1 MHDPVLIEIIK
12 NAMATIAEEIGIV
25 AVRSAYST
33 AVKESADASAA
44 VCDCAGQVIA
54 QSLGAPLMHLS
65 SLRWS
70 PRELMKDFPP
80 ETMKDGDVFLFN
92 DQFRGG
98 IHSNDIMVFKP
109 VFSGGRPRFLTSA
122 LIHVADLG
130 GLSAGGLPATATEYF
145 HEGLMLPPV
154 KLYDGGRLNEDL
166 VRIISANSRTPEK
179 VMGDIRS
186 MVGGTNVGARR
197 LAELIDKYGLEQL
210 QALVRDLLDYTERLT
225 RSEIAKIPPGT
236 YQGSYV
242 IEDDGI
248 VPDKTYTVR
257 VAVTVK
263 GSDCHFDFTGT
274 DAQARGAIN
283 AAFSQAISGMV
294 FALRCF
300 LDPAI
305 PMNEGC
311 FRPLTFTLPL
321 GTMVNPRPPAACNAR
336 MATVQAVIDAVFR
349 ALSQAFADKA
359 VAASGNVHVYTMNGV
374 DRTSGK
380 IWSFMDAVIG
390 SLGARSI
397 KDGLDGQPI
406 ALFGG
411 NENRPSVEAYEIEYP
426 VRFNRFQF
434 WTDSGGPGK
443 WRGGLGLHREI
454 TVLEDAEVTVR
465 AADRCVIPPPGIMG
479 GKPAKGGG
487 WVINLA
493 KPQRLDLP
501 SKKTNQPLRAGD
513 TLSMFVSGGG
523 GFGDPREREAEL
535 VARDVANGMVS
546 LEAAARDYGV
556 IVDPV
561 SFKVD
566 AEATA
571 RLRETPSARRS
582 A

>member
-1 MHDPVLIEIIK
+1 MHDPVLLEVIK
-12 NAMATIAEEIGIV
+12 NAMGTIAEEIGIV

-44 VCDCAGQVIA
+44 VCDCEGQVIA

-70 PRELMKDFPP
+70 PRELMRDFPP

-109 VFSGGRPRFLTSA
+109 VFSGGRPRYLTSA

-154 KLYDGGRLNEDL
+154 KLYDGGQLNQDL

-197 LAELIDKYGLEQL
+197 LVELIDKYGLEQL
-210 QALVRDLLDYTERLT
+210 QGLVRELLDYTERLT
-225 RSEIAKIPPGT
+225 RAEIAKIPPGT
-236 YQGSYV
+236 YRGSYV
-242 IEDDGI
+242 MEDDGV

-274 DAQARGAIN
+274 DRQARGAIN
-283 AAFSQAISGMV
+283 AAFSQALSGVV

-300 LDPAI
+300 LDPSI

-311 FRPLTFTLPL
+311 FRPLTFTLPE

-336 MATVQAVIDAVFR
+336 MATVQAVIDAIFQ
-349 ALSQAFADKA
+349 ALSQAVPDRAL
-359 VAASGNVHVYTMNGV
+359 AASGNVHVYTMNGV
-374 DRTSGK
+374 DRSGK
-380 IWSFMDAVIG
+380 IWSYMDPVIG
-390 SLGARSI
+390 SLGARSV
-397 KDGLDGQPI
+397 KDGLDGLPI
-406 ALFGG
+406 SLFGG
-411 NENRPSVEAYEIEYP
+411 NESRPSVEAYEIEYP
-426 VRFNRFQF
+426 VRFNRFGL

-443 WRGGLGLHREI
+443 WRGGMGLHREV

-465 AADRCVIPPPGIMG
+465 AADRCVMPPPGIMG

-487 WVINLA
+487 WVINLDG
-493 KPQRLDLP
+493 RERIDLP
-501 SKKTNQPLRAGD
+501 SKKTNQPLHAGD

-523 GFGDPREREAEL
+523 GFGDPIQRDAEL
-535 VARDVANGMVS
+535 VARDVEQGMVS
-546 LEAAARDYGV
+546 IEAAARDYGV
-556 IVDPV
+556 VVEPV
-561 SFKVD
+561 TFKVD
-566 AEATA
+566 SGATA
-571 RLRETPSARRS
+571 RLRGKQRA
-582 A
+582 

>member
-1 MHDPVLIEIIK
+1 VHDPVLLEVIK
-12 NAMATIAEEIGIV
+12 NALGTIAEEIGIV

-109 VFSGGRPRFLTSA
+109 VFSAGKPCFLTSA

-154 KLYDGGRLNEDL
+154 KLYDGGRLNDDL

-197 LAELIDKYGLEQL
+197 LLELIDKYGLERL
-210 QALVRDLLDYTERLT
+210 QTLVGELLDYTERLT
-225 RSEIAKIPPGT
+225 RAEIAKIPPGT
-236 YQGSYV
+236 YHGSYV
-242 IEDDGI
+242 IEDDGV

-274 DAQARGAIN
+274 DRQARGAIN
-283 AAFSQAISGMV
+283 AAFSQALSGV
-294 FALRCF
+294 VYALRCF
-300 LDPAI
+300 LEPSI

-311 FRPLTFTLPL
+311 FRPLTFTLPP
-321 GTMVNPRPPAACNAR
+321 GTMVNPTPPAACNAR
-336 MATVQAVIDAVFR
+336 MATVQAVIDAIFQ
-349 ALSQAFADKA
+349 ALSQALPDRAL
-359 VAASGNVHVYTMNGV
+359 AASGNVHVYTMNGV
-374 DRTSGK
+374 DRSSGRM
-380 IWSFMDAVIG
+380 WSYMDPVIG
-390 SLGARSI
+390 SMGARSV
-397 KDGLDGQPI
+397 KDGLDGMPI
-406 ALFGG
+406 SLFGG
-411 NENRPSVEAYEIEYP
+411 ADRPSVEAYEIEYP
-426 VRFNRFQF
+426 VRFRRFGL
-434 WTDSGGPGK
+434 WTDSGGPGR
-443 WRGGLGLHREI
+443 WRGGLGLHREV

-465 AADRCVIPPPGIMG
+465 AADRCRIPPPGIMG
-479 GKPAKGGG
+479 GKPGKGGG
-487 WVINLA
+487 WVINLGTVA
-493 KPQRLDLP
+493 QVNLP
-501 SKKTNQPLRAGD
+501 SKKTNQPLHAGD

-523 GFGDPREREAEL
+523 GFGDPNKRDPER
-535 VARDVANGMVS
+535 VAADVAAGAVS
-546 LEAAARDYGV
+546 VEAAAREYGV
-556 IVDPV
+556 IVDPIT
-561 SFKVD
+561 FEVD
-566 AEATA
+566 ASATA
-571 RLRETPSARRS
+571 KLRADLTASR
-582 A
+582 

>member
-1 MHDPVLIEIIK
+1 MHDPVLLEIIK
-12 NAMATIAEEIGIV
+12 NALATIAEEIGIV

-44 VCDCAGQVIA
+44 VCASDGQVIA

-70 PRELMKDFPP
+70 PRELIKDFPL

-109 VFSGGRPRFLTSA
+109 VFSGGKPRFLTSA

-154 KLYDGGRLNEDL
+154 KLYDGGALNQDL
-166 VRIISANSRTPEK
+166 ARIISANSRTPEK

-186 MVGGTNVGARR
+186 MVGGTNVGAKR
-197 LAELIDKYGLEQL
+197 LLELIDKYGLAEL
-210 QALVRDLLDYTERLT
+210 EELVGELIDYTERLT

-236 YQGSYV
+236 YHGSYE
-242 IEDDGI
+242 IEEDGI

-274 DAQARGAIN
+274 DPQARGAIN
-283 AAFSQAISGMV
+283 AAFSQSISGVM

-300 LDPAI
+300 LEPSI

-336 MATVQAVIDAVFR
+336 MATVQAAIDAVFQ
-349 ALSQAFADKA
+349 ALSQAVASKA
-359 VAASGNVHVYTMNGV
+359 IAASGNVHVYTMNGS
-374 DRTSGK
+374 DRATGK
-380 IWSFMDAVIG
+380 IWSYMDAAMG
-390 SLGARSI
+390 SVGGRSI

-406 ALFGG
+406 SLFGG
-411 NENRPSVEAYEIEYP
+411 NDRPSMEAYEIEYP
-426 VRFNRFQF
+426 VIFNRFRL
-434 WTDSGGPGK
+434 WPDSGGPGK
-443 WRGGLGLHREI
+443 WRGGMGLHREV
-454 TVLEDAEVTVR
+454 TVLQDAEITVR
-465 AADRCVIPPPGIMG
+465 AADRCRIPPLGIMG
-479 GKPAKGGG
+479 GKQGKGGG
-487 WVINLA
+487 WVINLGTA
-493 KPQRLDLP
+493 NQVDLP
-501 SKKTNQPLRAGD
+501 SKKTNQPLYAGD

-523 GFGDPREREAEL
+523 GFGDPRERDPER
-535 VARDVANGMVS
+535 VARDVEQGMVS
-546 LEAAARDYGV
+546 IEAAARDYAV
-556 IVDPV
+556 IVDPIT
-561 SFKVD
+561 FKVN

-571 RLRETPSARRS
+571 KLREKRNRKS
-582 A
+582 

>member
-1 MHDPVLIEIIK
+1 MADPVLLEVIK
-12 NAMATIAEEIGIV
+12 NAMGTIAEEIGIV

-109 VFSGGRPRFLTSA
+109 VFSAGQPRFMTSA

-154 KLYDGGRLNEDL
+154 KLYDGGRLNNDL

-197 LAELIDKYGLEQL
+197 MVELIDKYGLEEL
-210 QALVRDLLDYTERLT
+210 QALVRELLDYTERLT
-225 RSEIAKIPPGT
+225 RAEIAKIPPGT
-236 YQGSYV
+236 YHGSYV
-242 IEDDGI
+242 MEDDGV

-257 VAVTVK
+257 VAVTVQ

-274 DAQARGAIN
+274 DRQARGAIN
-283 AAFSQAISGMV
+283 AAFSQALSGVV

-311 FRPLTFTLPL
+311 FRPLSFTLPA
-321 GTMVNPRPPAACNAR
+321 GTLVNPMPPAACNAR
-336 MATVQAVIDAVFR
+336 MATVQAVIDAIFQ
-349 ALSQAFADKA
+349 ALSQAVPGRAL
-359 VAASGNVHVYTMNGV
+359 AASGNVHVYTMNGV
-374 DRTSGK
+374 DRATGK
-380 IWSFMDAVIG
+380 IWSYMDPVIG
-390 SLGARSI
+390 SLGARSV
-397 KDGLDGQPI
+397 KDGLDGLPI
-406 ALFGG
+406 SLFGG
-411 NENRPSVEAYEIEYP
+411 NESRPSIEAYEIEYP
-426 VRFNRFQF
+426 VMFRRFGL

-443 WRGGLGLHREI
+443 WRGGMGLHREV
-454 TVLEDAEVTVR
+454 TALEDAEVTVR
-465 AADRCVIPPPGIMG
+465 AADRCRIPPPGIMG
-479 GKPAKGGG
+479 GKPARGGG
-487 WVINLA
+487 WAVNA
-493 KPQRLDLP
+493 GTDKQSDLP
-501 SKKTNQPLRAGD
+501 AKKTNQPLHAGD

-523 GFGDPREREAEL
+523 GFGNPMERDPEM
-535 VARDVANGMVS
+535 VARDVEQGMVS
-546 LEAAARDYGV
+546 IEGAVRDYAVV
-556 IVDPV
+556 IDPAT
-561 SFKVD
+561 FKVD
-566 AEATA
+566 AAATA
-571 RLRETPSARRS
+571 KLRKSS
-582 A
+582 SI

>member
-33 AVKESADASAA
+33 TVKESADASAA
-44 VCDCAGQVIA
+44 VCDCEGQVIA

-80 ETMKDGDVFLFN
+80 ERMKDGDVYLFN

-154 KLYDGGRLNEDL
+154 KLFDGGNLNEDL
-166 VRIISANSRTPEK
+166 VRIISCNSRTPEK

-197 LAELIDKYGLEQL
+197 LLELIDKYGLEQL
-210 QALVRDLLDYTERLT
+210 ESLVRELLDYTERLT

-236 YQGSYV
+236 YHGSYV

-257 VAVTVK
+257 VAVTIK
-263 GSDCHFDFTGT
+263 GSECHFDFTGT
-274 DAQARGAIN
+274 DPQARGAIN
-283 AAFSQAISGMV
+283 AAFSQSISGVM

-300 LDPAI
+300 LEPTI

-336 MATVQAVIDAVFR
+336 MATVQAVIDAVFQ
-349 ALSQAFADKA
+349 ALSQAFEDKA
-359 VAASGNVHVYTMNGV
+359 VAASGNVHVYTMNGI
-374 DRTSGK
+374 DRSSGR
-380 IWSFMDAVIG
+380 IWSFMDPVIG
-390 SLGARSI
+390 SWGARST

-406 ALFGG
+406 SLFGG
-411 NENRPSVEAYEIEYP
+411 GDNRPSMEAFEIEYP
-426 VRFNRFQF
+426 VMFKRFQL

-443 WRGGLGLHREI
+443 WRGGLGLHREV

-465 AADRCVIPPPGIMG
+465 AADRCRIPPPGIMG
-479 GKPAKGGG
+479 GKPGKGGG
-487 WVINLA
+487 WVINLGGNEE
-493 KPQRLDLP
+493 LELP
-501 SKKTNQPLRAGD
+501 GKKTNQPLRAGD
-513 TLSMFVSGGG
+513 TLSMFISGGG
-523 GFGDPREREAEL
+523 GFGDPRRRDPEL
-535 VARDVANGMVS
+535 VARDVAQGVVS
-546 LEAAARDYGV
+546 IEAAARDYAV

-561 SFKVD
+561 SLKVD
-566 AEATA
+566 AAATA
-571 RLRETPSARRS
+571 RLRHAKP
-582 A
+582 

>member
-1 MHDPVLIEIIK
+1 MHDPVLLEVIK
-12 NAMATIAEEIGIV
+12 NAMATVAEEIGIV

-33 AVKESADASAA
+33 SVKESADASAA
-44 VCDCAGQVIA
+44 ICDCAGQVIA

-80 ETMKDGDVFLFN
+80 ERMKDGDVFLFN

-109 VFSGGRPRFLTSA
+109 VFAEGQPRFLTSA

-154 KLYDGGRLNEDL
+154 KLYDGGYLNEDL

-186 MVGGTNVGARR
+186 MVGGCNVGARR
-197 LAELIDKYGLEQL
+197 LVELIDKYGLEQL
-210 QALVRDLLDYTERLT
+210 QIQVRELLDYTERLT
-225 RSEIAKIPPGT
+225 RAEIAKIPAGT
-236 YQGSYV
+236 YHGAYV
-242 IEDDGI
+242 IEDDGV

-257 VAVTVK
+257 VAVNVR

-274 DAQARGAIN
+274 DRQARGAIN
-283 AAFSQAISGMV
+283 AAFSQALSGV
-294 FALRCF
+294 VYALRCF

-311 FRPLTFTLPL
+311 FRPLTFTLPP
-321 GTMVNPRPPAACNAR
+321 GTMVNPTPPAACNAR
-336 MATVQAVIDAVFR
+336 MATVQAVIDAIFQ
-349 ALSQAFADKA
+349 ALSQAVPDRAL
-359 VAASGNVHVYTMNGV
+359 AASGNVHVYTMNGV
-374 DRTSGK
+374 DRASGR
-380 IWSFMDAVIG
+380 IWSYMDPVIG
-390 SLGARSI
+390 SLGARSV

-406 ALFGG
+406 SLFGG
-411 NENRPSVEAYEIEYP
+411 SERPSMEAYEIEYP
-426 VRFNRFQF
+426 VMFDRFQL

-443 WRGGLGLHREI
+443 WRGGLGLHREV
-454 TVLEDAEVTVR
+454 TVLEDTEVTVR
-465 AADRCVIPPPGIMG
+465 AADRCSIPPPGIMG

-487 WVINLA
+487 WVVNPGSAGQLE
-493 KPQRLDLP
+493 LP

-513 TLSMFVSGGG
+513 KLAMFISGGG
-523 GFGDPREREAEL
+523 GFGDPKERDPEL
-535 VARDVANGMVS
+535 VARDVAQRMVS
-546 LEAAARDYGV
+546 VEAAAREYGV
-556 IVDPV
+556 AVDPAT
-561 SFKVD
+561 FKVN

-571 RLRETPSARRS
+571 KLRNGRG
-582 A
+582 

>member
-1 MHDPVLIEIIK
+1 MMHDPVLLEIIK

-33 AVKESADASAA
+33 AVKEAADASAA
-44 VCDCAGQVIA
+44 VCAADGQVIA

-70 PRELMKDFPP
+70 PRELIKDFPL

-109 VFSGGRPRFLTSA
+109 VFSAGKPRFLTSA

-154 KLYDGGRLNEDL
+154 KLYDGGELNQDL

-186 MVGGTNVGARR
+186 MVGGTNVGAKR
-197 LAELIDKYGLEQL
+197 LLELIDKYGLAEL
-210 QALVRDLLDYTERLT
+210 EELVKELIDYTERLT
-225 RSEIAKIPPGT
+225 RNEIAKIPPGT
-236 YQGSYV
+236 YHGSYE
-242 IEDDGI
+242 IEEDGV

-274 DAQARGAIN
+274 DPQARGAIN
-283 AAFSQAISGMV
+283 AAFSQAISGVM

-300 LDPAI
+300 LDPTI

-336 MATVQAVIDAVFR
+336 MATVQAAIDAVFQ
-349 ALSQAFADKA
+349 ALSQAVEKKA
-359 VAASGNVHVYTMNGV
+359 VAASGNVHVYTMNGS
-374 DRTSGK
+374 DRSTGK
-380 IWSFMDAVIG
+380 IWSYMDAAMG
-390 SLGARSI
+390 SVGARSI

-406 ALFGG
+406 SLFGG
-411 NENRPSVEAYEIEYP
+411 NDRPSMESYEIEYP
-426 VRFNRFQF
+426 VIFDRFRL
-434 WTDSGGPGK
+434 WPDSGGPGK
-443 WRGGLGLHREI
+443 WRGGMGLHREV
-454 TVLEDAEVTVR
+454 TVLQDAEITVR
-465 AADRCVIPPPGIMG
+465 AADRCRIPPLGIMG
-479 GKPAKGGG
+479 GKQGKGGG
-487 WVINLA
+487 WVINLGTA
-493 KPQRLDLP
+493 KQIDLP
-501 SKKTNQPLRAGD
+501 SKKTNQPLHAGD

-523 GFGDPREREAEL
+523 GFGDPLEREPER
-535 VARDVANGMVS
+535 VARDVERGMVS
-546 LEAAARDYGV
+546 IEAAARDYGV
-556 IVDPV
+556 IVDPKT
-561 SFKVD
+561 FKVN

-571 RLRETPSARRS
+571 KLRQPAAKR
-582 A
+582 

>member
-1 MHDPVLIEIIK
+1 MHDPVLLEIIK
-12 NAMATIAEEIGIV
+12 NALATIAEEIGIV

-44 VCDCAGQVIA
+44 VCASDGQVIA

-70 PRELMKDFPP
+70 PRELIKDFPL

-109 VFSGGRPRFLTSA
+109 VFSGGKPRFLTSA

-154 KLYDGGRLNEDL
+154 KLYDGGALNQDL
-166 VRIISANSRTPEK
+166 ARIISANSRTPEK

-186 MVGGTNVGARR
+186 MVGGTNVGAKR
-197 LAELIDKYGLEQL
+197 LLELIDKYGLAEL
-210 QALVRDLLDYTERLT
+210 EELVGELIDYTERLT

-236 YQGSYV
+236 YHGSYE
-242 IEDDGI
+242 IEEDGI

-274 DAQARGAIN
+274 DPQARGAIN
-283 AAFSQAISGMV
+283 AAFSQSISGVM

-300 LDPAI
+300 LEPSI

-336 MATVQAVIDAVFR
+336 MATVQAAIDAVFQ
-349 ALSQAFADKA
+349 ALSQAVASKA
-359 VAASGNVHVYTMNGV
+359 VAASGNVHVYTMNGS
-374 DRTSGK
+374 DRATGK
-380 IWSFMDAVIG
+380 IWSYMDAAMG
-390 SLGARSI
+390 SVGGRSI

-406 ALFGG
+406 SLFGG
-411 NENRPSVEAYEIEYP
+411 NDRPSMEAYEIEYP
-426 VRFNRFQF
+426 VIFNRFRL
-434 WTDSGGPGK
+434 WPDSGGPGK
-443 WRGGLGLHREI
+443 WRGGMGLHREV
-454 TVLEDAEVTVR
+454 TVLQDAEITVR
-465 AADRCVIPPPGIMG
+465 AADRCRIPPLGIMG
-479 GKPAKGGG
+479 GKQGKGGG
-487 WVINLA
+487 WVINLGTA
-493 KPQRLDLP
+493 NQVDLP
-501 SKKTNQPLRAGD
+501 SKKTNQPLYAGD

-523 GFGDPREREAEL
+523 GFGDPRERDPER
-535 VARDVANGMVS
+535 VARDVEQGMVS
-546 LEAAARDYGV
+546 IEAAARDYAV
-556 IVDPV
+556 IVDPIT
-561 SFKVD
+561 FKVN
-566 AEATA
+566 AETTA
-571 RLRETPSARRS
+571 KLREKRNRKS
-582 A
+582 

>member
-1 MHDPVLIEIIK
+1 
-12 NAMATIAEEIGIV
+12 
-25 AVRSAYST
+25 
-33 AVKESADASAA
+33 
-44 VCDCAGQVIA
+44 
-54 QSLGAPLMHLS
+54 
-65 SLRWS
+65 
-70 PRELMKDFPP
+70 
-80 ETMKDGDVFLFN
+80 
-92 DQFRGG
+92 
-98 IHSNDIMVFKP
+98 
-109 VFSGGRPRFLTSA
+109 
-122 LIHVADLG
+122 
-130 GLSAGGLPATATEYF
+130 
-145 HEGLMLPPV
+145 
-154 KLYDGGRLNEDL
+154 
-166 VRIISANSRTPEK
+166 
-179 VMGDIRS
+179 
-186 MVGGTNVGARR
+186 
-197 LAELIDKYGLEQL
+197 
-210 QALVRDLLDYTERLT
+210 
-225 RSEIAKIPPGT
+225 
-236 YQGSYV
+236 
-242 IEDDGI
+242 
-248 VPDKTYTVR
+248 
-257 VAVTVK
+257 
-263 GSDCHFDFTGT
+263 
-274 DAQARGAIN
+274 
-283 AAFSQAISGMV
+283 MV

-311 FRPLTFTLPL
+311 FRPLTFTLPI

-336 MATVQAVIDAVFR
+336 MATVQAVIDAVFG

-465 AADRCVIPPPGIMG
+465 AADRCVIPPPGIME

-501 SKKTNQPLRAGD
+501 SKKTNQPLHAGD

-546 LEAAARDYGV
+546 IEAAARDYGI

-571 RLRETPSARRS
+571 RLRGTPSARRF

>member
-1 MHDPVLIEIIK
+1 MHAPVLIEIIK

-197 LAELIDKYGLEQL
+197 LMELIDKYGLEQL
-210 QALVRDLLDYTERLT
+210 EALVRDLLDYTERLT
-225 RSEIAKIPPGT
+225 RSEIAKIPGGT
-236 YQGSYV
+236 YEGSYV

-336 MATVQAVIDAVFR
+336 MATVQAVIDAVFG

-374 DRTSGK
+374 DRTTGK
-380 IWSFMDAVIG
+380 ICGDRLAV
-390 SLGARSI
+390 RP
-397 KDGLDGQPI
+397 LDQG
-406 ALFGG
+406 
-411 NENRPSVEAYEIEYP
+411 RP
-426 VRFNRFQF
+426 
-434 WTDSGGPGK
+434 
-443 WRGGLGLHREI
+443 
-454 TVLEDAEVTVR
+454 
-465 AADRCVIPPPGIMG
+465 
-479 GKPAKGGG
+479 
-487 WVINLA
+487 
-493 KPQRLDLP
+493 
-501 SKKTNQPLRAGD
+501 
-513 TLSMFVSGGG
+513 
-523 GFGDPREREAEL
+523 
-535 VARDVANGMVS
+535 
-546 LEAAARDYGV
+546 
-556 IVDPV
+556 
-561 SFKVD
+561 
-566 AEATA
+566 
-571 RLRETPSARRS
+571 
-582 A
+582 